1 MATIYKYE
9 IPTDET
15 APDGTVVVSIPQ
27 GAEMLT
33 AREQHGR
40 LFVWARVD
48 VNRPRAGRTF
58 CVACTG
64 QDDVPAWP
72 YIGRAWVGYSGR
84 TKMCSTNSPP
94 WSMAVPM

>member
-72 YIGRAWVGYSGR
+72 YIGTAMLHGGEFVLHIFVR
-84 TKMCSTNSPP
+84 PE
-94 WSMAVPM
+94 